1 MIEETKEDTKLT
13 KELDC
18 QVRAKLLEKF
28 ESRYSQSDDE
38 FLDSLD
44 SKIDIL
50 KPKIGKNA
58 ALFIVSSIHLHVKPN
73 SSKKSAAKTKIT

>member
-50 KPKIGKNA
+50 KPKIGDHHPACLLLYILGNHHSY
-58 ALFIVSSIHLHVKPN
+58 L
-73 SSKKSAAKTKIT
+73 